1 VRRLFS
7 TFARGRPG
15 VGLLLLRLVVGI
27 ALIWCAVEK
36 LKGGPFSQM
45 TILFVLA
52 VGGLLLLVGLWTPLA
67 GTVVAAL
74 ELSSFS
80 CKLGDPWTYILLGTI
95 GAALALVGPGHWSV
109 DARIYGWKRIEP
121 TIRKS

>member
-15 VGLLLLRLVVGI
+15 MGLLLLRIVVGV
-27 ALIWCAVEK
+27 ALIWCAVQK
-36 LKGGPFSQM
+36 VHSVL
-45 TILFVLA
+45 LFQVIVLCVLA
-52 VGGLLLLVGLWTPLA
+52 TGGLLLLVGLWTPLA
-67 GTVVAAL
+67 GTLVAAV

-80 CKLGDPWTYILLGTI
+80 CRLGDPWTYILLGTI
-95 GAALALVGPGHWSV
+95 AAALALVGPGHWSV

-121 TIRKS
+121 STRNS